1 MIFNFFKKD
10 KKKSDII
17 ETVSRIESGQ
27 LKAPKINED
36 RPKNVKLVNNMKKT
50 IIKIKYK

>member
-27 LKAPKINED
+27 LKTPKINEL
-36 RPKNVKLVNNMKKT
+36 NIKLT
-50 IIKIKYK
+50 QEEFRQ

>member
-1 MIFNFFKKD
+1 MIFNLFKKD

-27 LKAPKINED
+27 LKAPKINQL
-36 RPKNVKLVNNMKKT
+36 N
-50 IIKIKYK
+50 IKVL